1 MTQLEDFGV
10 QESIEERVK
19 EHQRRC
25 KQLPVDKQ
33 ALYWR
38 TVFKAERDLFKY
50 MNGKEY
56 QEVLRRRAVNP

>member
-10 QESIEERVK
+10 LESIEERVK

-25 KQLPVDKQ
+25 KLLPRDRQ

-38 TVFKAERDLFKY
+38 DVFKAERDLFKF

-56 QEVLRRRAVNP
+56 KEAVRRRTVK